1 MQRREKSR
9 NLRKYRTCEKKAN
22 KMQFAGYN
30 VNGIR
35 SYGRIMRGMYTV
47 YRISPL
53 YLYFDWLLA
62 YGLFV
67 IAQNSDIMSN

>member
-1 MQRREKSR
+1 
-9 NLRKYRTCEKKAN
+9 
-22 KMQFAGYN
+22 MQFAGYN